1 MKLDALLF
9 DPLLPLWLMVALA
22 ACVLAALALAAVRR
36 LAGWP
41 YRGLAAACVFLA
53 LLNPSLKTEERQ
65 AEADIVIVVVDR
77 SSSQRLSDRAAQTEA
92 ALAHVTAQLAARPAT
107 EMRLVEVS
115 DANGPGGSEVMTALA
130 QALSE
135 TAQDRIA
142 GAIVISD
149 GQIHDTEFAPKVPA
163 PLHLLLTGRPRDW
176 DRRLVVKNAPG
187 FAILGEPITLTLLI
201 EDQGAAPQAAS
212 ADLILS
218 VDGGPEQL
226 YQLPVNREVEV
237 DVSLGHGGINILQ
250 FSTPDMSGELTD
262 RNNGAVVQINALRDR
277 LRVLLVSGVPHPGER
292 TWRNLLKSDSNV
304 DLVHFTILRPPE
316 KRDGVP
322 VTELSLIAF
331 PTRELF
337 LEKIGEFDLI
347 VFDRYKRRGLLPAEY
362 FEAIANYVRQGGA
375 ILVAAGPDYAGA
387 NSLYRSPLGAI
398 VPGRP
403 TSRVFEEP
411 IMPQVTEFGLKH
423 PVSESLESF
432 APESGWGRWL
442 RQIEVEATSGQVLMT
457 GRGESPLLV
466 LDRVG
471 KGRVALLAS
480 DHAWLWGR
488 GYEGG
493 GPQAELLR
501 RVAHWSMKEP
511 DLEEEALLAEPT
523 ESGLQVTRR
532 SLTEGPLASLEVTT
546 PSGKRLA
553 IPFQPVAPGRYQ
565 AEIVSEELGLYR
577 LGSEDLEIVAALGP
591 AAPREFV
598 QTIATDRV
606 MAPILAKTNGG
617 ALALSEGLPKFR
629 NVRNVRNGRPAHGRG
644 WIGLVSREAYAVQGV
659 EIGQLLPAWVYLIFA
674 ALSLLTGWLRE
685 GRWDK

>member
-1 MKLDALLF
+1 MRLDAVIF
-9 DPLLPLWLMVALA
+9 DPLLPFWLMG
-22 ACVLAALALAAVRR
+22 ALALAMLAVLVFAVFRR
-36 LAGWP
+36 LTGWP
-41 YRGLAAACVFLA
+41 YRGFAVVCVFLA

-65 AEADIVIVVVDR
+65 AKADIVIVVVDR
-77 SSSQRLSDRAAQTEA
+77 SSSQMLSDRAAQTQA
-92 ALAHVTAQLAARPAT
+92 ALAHVTQQLADRPGT
-107 EMRLVEVS
+107 EMRLVEVE
-115 DANGPGGSEVMTALA
+115 DAAGPGGSEVMSALA

-135 TAQDRIA
+135 TARDRIA

-149 GQIHDTEFAPKVPA
+149 GQIHDTEFAPKLPA
-163 PLHLLLTGRPRDW
+163 PLHLLLTGQPRDW

-187 FAILGEPITLTLLI
+187 FAILGEPITLTLLV
-201 EDQGAAPQAAS
+201 EDQGAAPQAAF

-218 VDGGPEQL
+218 VDGGPEQR
-226 YQLPVNREVEV
+226 YQIQVNREVEV

-262 RNNGAVVQINALRDR
+262 RNNAAVVQINALRDR

-347 VFDRYKRRGLLPAEY
+347 VFDRYKRRGLLPTEY
-362 FEAIANYVRQGGA
+362 FESIANYVRQGGA
-375 ILVAAGPDYAGA
+375 VLVAAGPDYAGA

-398 VPGRP
+398 LPGRP

-411 IMPQVTEFGLKH
+411 ITPKVTEFGLKH
-423 PVSESLESF
+423 PVSESLERF
-432 APESGWGRWL
+432 APDTGWGRWL
-442 RQIEVEATSGQVLMT
+442 RQIEVETTSGQVLMT
-457 GRGESPLLV
+457 GRGESPLLIV
-466 LDRVG
+466 DRVG
-471 KGRVALLAS
+471 EGRVALLAS
-480 DHAWLWGR
+480 DHAWLWDR

-511 DLEEEALLAEPT
+511 DLEEEALLAQPM
-523 ESGLQVTRR
+523 ESGLLVMRR
-532 SLTEGPLASLEVTT
+532 SLTEGSLAPLEITKPNGTQLTIAL
-546 PSGKRLA
+546 
-553 IPFQPVAPGRYQ
+553 QPVAPGRYE
-565 AEIVSEELGLYR
+565 AEIVSEDLGLYR
-577 LGSEDLEIVAALGP
+577 LGSGDLEIVAALGP

-617 ALALSEGLPKFR
+617 ALALSQGLPKFR
-629 NVRNVRNGRPAHGRG
+629 NIRNGRPSHGRG
-644 WIGLVSREAYAVQGV
+644 WIGLVSREAYVVQGV
-659 EIGQLLPAWVYLIFA
+659 EIGQFLPAWVYLIFA
-674 ALSLLTGWLRE
+674 GLGLLTGWLRE
-685 GRWDK
+685 GRWGK

>member
-1 MKLDALLF
+1 MRLDAVIF
-9 DPLLPLWLMVALA
+9 DPLLPFWLMG
-22 ACVLAALALAAVRR
+22 ALALAMLAVLVFAVFRR
-36 LAGWP
+36 LTGWP
-41 YRGLAAACVFLA
+41 YRGFAVVCVFLA

-65 AEADIVIVVVDR
+65 AKADIVIVVVDR
-77 SSSQRLSDRAAQTEA
+77 SSSQMLSDRAAQTQA
-92 ALAHVTAQLAARPAT
+92 ALAHVTQQLADRPGT
-107 EMRLVEVS
+107 EMRLVEVE
-115 DANGPGGSEVMTALA
+115 DAAGPGGSEVMSALA

-135 TAQDRIA
+135 TARDRIA

-149 GQIHDTEFAPKVPA
+149 GQIHDTEFAPKLPA
-163 PLHLLLTGRPRDW
+163 PLHLLLTGQPRDW

-187 FAILGEPITLTLLI
+187 FAILGEPITLTLLV
-201 EDQGAAPQAAS
+201 EDQGAAPQAAF

-218 VDGGPEQL
+218 VDGGPEQR
-226 YQLPVNREVEV
+226 YQIPVNREVEV

-262 RNNGAVVQINALRDR
+262 RNNAAVVQINALRDR

-347 VFDRYKRRGLLPAEY
+347 VFDRYKRRGLLPTEY
-362 FEAIANYVRQGGA
+362 FESIANYVRQGGA
-375 ILVAAGPDYAGA
+375 VLVAAGPDYAGA

-398 VPGRP
+398 LPGRP

-411 IMPQVTEFGLKH
+411 IMPKVTEFGLKH
-423 PVSESLESF
+423 PVSESLERF
-432 APESGWGRWL
+432 APDTGWGRWL
-442 RQIEVEATSGQVLMT
+442 RQIEVETTSGQVLMT
-457 GRGESPLLV
+457 GRGESPLLIV
-466 LDRVG
+466 DRVG
-471 KGRVALLAS
+471 EGRVALLAS
-480 DHAWLWGR
+480 DHAWLWDR

-511 DLEEEALLAEPT
+511 DLEEEALLAQPM
-523 ESGLQVTRR
+523 ESGLLVTRR
-532 SLTEGPLASLEVTT
+532 SLTEGPLAPLEITK
-546 PSGKRLA
+546 PNGKQLTIA
-553 IPFQPVAPGRYQ
+553 LQPVAPGRYE
-565 AEIVSEELGLYR
+565 AEIVSEDLGLYR
-577 LGSEDLEIVAALGP
+577 LGSGDLEIVAALGP

-629 NVRNVRNGRPAHGRG
+629 NIRNGRPSHGRG
-644 WIGLVSREAYAVQGV
+644 WIGLVSREAYVVQGV
-659 EIGQLLPAWVYLIFA
+659 EIGQFLPAWVYLIFA
-674 ALSLLTGWLRE
+674 GLGLLAGWLRE
-685 GRWDK
+685 GRWGK

>member
-1 MKLDALLF
+1 MRLDAVIF
-9 DPLLPLWLMVALA
+9 DPLLPFWLMG
-22 ACVLAALALAAVRR
+22 ALALAMLAVLVFAVFRR
-36 LAGWP
+36 LTGWP
-41 YRGLAAACVFLA
+41 YRGFAVVCVFLA

-65 AEADIVIVVVDR
+65 AKADIVIVVVDR
-77 SSSQRLSDRAAQTEA
+77 SSSQMLSDRAAQTQA
-92 ALAHVTAQLAARPAT
+92 ALAHVTQQLADRPGT
-107 EMRLVEVS
+107 EMRLVEVE
-115 DANGPGGSEVMTALA
+115 DAAGPGGSEVMSALA

-135 TAQDRIA
+135 TARDRIA

-149 GQIHDTEFAPKVPA
+149 GQIHDTEFAPKLPA
-163 PLHLLLTGRPRDW
+163 PLHLLLTGQPRDW

-187 FAILGEPITLTLLI
+187 FAILGEPITLTLLV
-201 EDQGAAPQAAS
+201 EDQGAAPQAAF

-218 VDGGPEQL
+218 VDGGPEQR
-226 YQLPVNREVEV
+226 YQIPVNREVEV

-262 RNNGAVVQINALRDR
+262 RNNAAVVQINALRDR

-347 VFDRYKRRGLLPAEY
+347 VFDRYKRRGLLPTEY
-362 FEAIANYVRQGGA
+362 FESIANYVRQGGA
-375 ILVAAGPDYAGA
+375 VLVAAGPDYAGA

-398 VPGRP
+398 LPGRP

-411 IMPQVTEFGLKH
+411 IMPKVTEFGLKH
-423 PVSESLESF
+423 PVSESLERF
-432 APESGWGRWL
+432 TPDTGWGRWL
-442 RQIEVEATSGQVLMT
+442 RQIEVETTSGQVLMT
-457 GRGESPLLV
+457 GRGESPLLIV
-466 LDRVG
+466 DRVG
-471 KGRVALLAS
+471 EGRVALLAS
-480 DHAWLWGR
+480 DHAWLWDR

-511 DLEEEALLAEPT
+511 DLEEEALLAQPM
-523 ESGLQVTRR
+523 ESGLLVTRR
-532 SLTEGPLASLEVTT
+532 SLTEGPLAPLEITK
-546 PSGKRLA
+546 PNGKQLTIA
-553 IPFQPVAPGRYQ
+553 LQPVAPGRYE
-565 AEIVSEELGLYR
+565 AEIVSEDLGLYR
-577 LGSEDLEIVAALGP
+577 LGSGDLEIVAALGP

-629 NVRNVRNGRPAHGRG
+629 NIRNGRPSHGRG
-644 WIGLVSREAYAVQGV
+644 WIGLVSREAYVVQGV
-659 EIGQLLPAWVYLIFA
+659 EIGQFLPAWVYLIFA
-674 ALSLLTGWLRE
+674 GLGLLAGWLRE
-685 GRWDK
+685 GRWGK

>member
-1 MKLDALLF
+1 MRLDAVIF
-9 DPLLPLWLMVALA
+9 DPLLPFWLMG
-22 ACVLAALALAAVRR
+22 ALALAMLAVLVFAVFRR
-36 LAGWP
+36 LTGWP
-41 YRGLAAACVFLA
+41 YRGFAVVCVFLA

-65 AEADIVIVVVDR
+65 AKADIVIVVVDR
-77 SSSQRLSDRAAQTEA
+77 SSSQMLLDRAAQTQA
-92 ALAHVTAQLAARPAT
+92 ALAHVTQQLADRPGT
-107 EMRLVEVS
+107 EMRLVEVE
-115 DANGPGGSEVMTALA
+115 DAAGPGGSEVMSALA

-135 TAQDRIA
+135 TARDRIA

-149 GQIHDTEFAPKVPA
+149 GQIHDTEFAPKLPA
-163 PLHLLLTGRPRDW
+163 PLHLLLTGQPRDW

-187 FAILGEPITLTLLI
+187 FAILGEPITLTLLV
-201 EDQGAAPQAAS
+201 EDQGAAPQAAF

-218 VDGGPEQL
+218 VDGGPEQR
-226 YQLPVNREVEV
+226 YQIPVNRDVEV

-262 RNNGAVVQINALRDR
+262 RNNAAVVQINALRDR

-347 VFDRYKRRGLLPAEY
+347 VFDRYKRRGLLPTEY
-362 FEAIANYVRQGGA
+362 FESIANYVRQGGA
-375 ILVAAGPDYAGA
+375 VLVAAGPDYAGA

-398 VPGRP
+398 LPGRP

-411 IMPQVTEFGLKH
+411 IMPKVTEFGLKH
-423 PVSESLESF
+423 PVSESLERF
-432 APESGWGRWL
+432 TPDTGWGRWL
-442 RQIEVEATSGQVLMT
+442 RQIEVETTSGQVLMT
-457 GRGESPLLV
+457 GRGESPLLIV
-466 LDRVG
+466 DRVG
-471 KGRVALLAS
+471 EGRVALLAS
-480 DHAWLWGR
+480 DHAWLWDR

-511 DLEEEALLAEPT
+511 DLEEEALLAQPM
-523 ESGLQVTRR
+523 ESGLLVTRR
-532 SLTEGPLASLEVTT
+532 SLTEGPLAPLEITK
-546 PSGKRLA
+546 PNGKQLTIA
-553 IPFQPVAPGRYQ
+553 LQPVAPGRYE
-565 AEIVSEELGLYR
+565 AEIVSEDLGLYR
-577 LGSEDLEIVAALGP
+577 LGSGDLEIVAALGP

-617 ALALSEGLPKFR
+617 ALAVSEGLPKFR
-629 NVRNVRNGRPAHGRG
+629 NIRNGRPSHGRG
-644 WIGLVSREAYAVQGV
+644 WIGLVSREAYVVQGV
-659 EIGQLLPAWVYLIFA
+659 EIGQFLPAWVYLIFA
-674 ALSLLTGWLRE
+674 GLGLLAGWLRE
-685 GRWDK
+685 GRWGK

>member
-1 MKLDALLF
+1 MSLDAVIF
-9 DPLLPLWLMVALA
+9 DPLLPFWLMG
-22 ACVLAALALAAVRR
+22 ALALAMLAVLVFAVFRR
-36 LAGWP
+36 LTGWP
-41 YRGLAAACVFLA
+41 YRGFALVCVFLA

-65 AEADIVIVVVDR
+65 AKADIVIVVVDR
-77 SSSQRLSDRAAQTEA
+77 SSSQMLSNRAAQTQA
-92 ALAHVTAQLAARPAT
+92 ALAHVTQQLADRPGT
-107 EMRLVEVS
+107 EMRLVEVE
-115 DANGPGGSEVMTALA
+115 DAAGPGGSEVMSALA
-130 QALSE
+130 QVLSE
-135 TAQDRIA
+135 TARDRIA

-149 GQIHDTEFAPKVPA
+149 GQIHDTEFAPKLPA
-163 PLHLLLTGRPRDW
+163 PLHLLLTGQPRDW

-187 FAILGEPITLTLLI
+187 FAILGEPITLTLLV
-201 EDQGAAPQAAS
+201 EDQGAAPQAAF

-218 VDGGPEQL
+218 VDGGPEQR
-226 YQLPVNREVEV
+226 YQIPVNREVEV

-262 RNNGAVVQINALRDR
+262 RNNAAVVQINALRDR

-347 VFDRYKRRGLLPAEY
+347 VFDRYKRRGLLPTEY
-362 FEAIANYVRQGGA
+362 FESIANYVRQGGA
-375 ILVAAGPDYAGA
+375 VLVAAGPDYAGA

-398 VPGRP
+398 LPGRP

-411 IMPQVTEFGLKH
+411 ITPKVTEFGLKH
-423 PVSESLESF
+423 PVSESLERF
-432 APESGWGRWL
+432 APDIGWGRWL
-442 RQIEVEATSGQVLMT
+442 RQIEVETTSGQVLMT
-457 GRGESPLLV
+457 GRGESPLLIV
-466 LDRVG
+466 DRVG
-471 KGRVALLAS
+471 EGRVALLAS
-480 DHAWLWGR
+480 DHAWLWDR

-511 DLEEEALLAEPT
+511 DLEEEALLAQPM
-523 ESGLQVTRR
+523 ESGLLVMRR
-532 SLTEGPLASLEVTT
+532 SLTEGSLAPLEITKPNGTQLTIAL
-546 PSGKRLA
+546 
-553 IPFQPVAPGRYQ
+553 QPVAPGRYE
-565 AEIVSEELGLYR
+565 AEIVSEDLGLYR
-577 LGSEDLEIVAALGP
+577 LGSGDLEIVAALGP

-629 NVRNVRNGRPAHGRG
+629 NIRNGRPSHGRG
-644 WIGLVSREAYAVQGV
+644 WIGLVSREAYVVQGV
-659 EIGQLLPAWVYLIFA
+659 EIGQFLPAWVYLIFA
-674 ALSLLTGWLRE
+674 SLGLLAGWLRE
-685 GRWDK
+685 GRWGK

>member
-1 MKLDALLF
+1 MRLDAVIF
-9 DPLLPLWLMVALA
+9 DPLLPFWLMG
-22 ACVLAALALAAVRR
+22 ALALAMLAVLVFAVFRR
-36 LAGWP
+36 LTGWP
-41 YRGLAAACVFLA
+41 YRGFAVVCVFLA
-53 LLNPSLKTEERQ
+53 LLNPSLKIEERQ
-65 AEADIVIVVVDR
+65 AKADIVIVVVDR
-77 SSSQRLSDRAAQTEA
+77 SSSQMLSDRAAQTQA
-92 ALAHVTAQLAARPAT
+92 ALAHVTQQLADRPGT
-107 EMRLVEVS
+107 EMRLVEVE
-115 DANGPGGSEVMTALA
+115 DAAGPGGSEVMSALA

-135 TAQDRIA
+135 TARDRIA

-149 GQIHDTEFAPKVPA
+149 GQIHDTEFAPKLPA
-163 PLHLLLTGRPRDW
+163 PLHLLLTGQPRDW

-187 FAILGEPITLTLLI
+187 FAILGEPITLTLLV
-201 EDQGAAPQAAS
+201 EDQGAAPQAAF

-218 VDGGPEQL
+218 VDGGLEQR
-226 YQLPVNREVEV
+226 YQIPVNREVEV

-262 RNNGAVVQINALRDR
+262 RNNAAVVQINALRDR

-322 VTELSLIAF
+322 VKELSLIAF

-347 VFDRYKRRGLLPAEY
+347 VFDRYKRRGLLPTEY
-362 FEAIANYVRQGGA
+362 FESIANYVRQGGA
-375 ILVAAGPDYAGA
+375 VLVVAGPDYAGA

-398 VPGRP
+398 LPGRP

-411 IMPQVTEFGLKH
+411 IMPKVTEFGLKH
-423 PVSESLESF
+423 PVSESLERF
-432 APESGWGRWL
+432 APDTGWGRWL
-442 RQIEVEATSGQVLMT
+442 RQIEVETTSGQVLMT
-457 GRGESPLLV
+457 GRGESPLLIV
-466 LDRVG
+466 DRVG
-471 KGRVALLAS
+471 EGRVALLAS
-480 DHAWLWGR
+480 DHVWLWDR

-501 RVAHWSMKEP
+501 RVAHWSRKEP
-511 DLEEEALLAEPT
+511 DLEEEALLAQPM
-523 ESGLQVTRR
+523 ESGLLVTRR
-532 SLTEGPLASLEVTT
+532 SLTEGSLAPLEITKPNGTQLTIAL
-546 PSGKRLA
+546 
-553 IPFQPVAPGRYQ
+553 QPVAPGRYE
-565 AEIVSEELGLYR
+565 AEIVSEDLGLYR
-577 LGSEDLEIVAALGP
+577 LGSGDLEIVAALGP

-629 NVRNVRNGRPAHGRG
+629 NIRNGRPSHGRG
-644 WIGLVSREAYAVQGV
+644 WIGLVSREAYVVQGV
-659 EIGQLLPAWVYLIFA
+659 EIGQFLPAWVYLIFA
-674 ALSLLTGWLRE
+674 GLGLLAGWLRE
-685 GRWDK
+685 GRWGK

>member
-41 YRGLAAACVFLA
+41 YRGLAVAFVFLA

-77 SSSQRLSDRAAQTEA
+77 SSSQALSDRAAQTEA

-107 EMRLVEVS
+107 EMRLVEVA

-375 ILVAAGPDYAGA
+375 ILVAAGPDYAGV

-442 RQIEVEATSGQVLMT
+442 RQIEVQATSGQVLMT

-480 DHAWLWGR
+480 DHAWLWDR

-523 ESGLQVTRR
+523 ESGLKVTRR

-565 AEIVSEELGLYR
+565 AGIVSEELGLYR

-629 NVRNVRNGRPAHGRG
+629 NVRNGRPAHGRG

>member
-1 MKLDALLF
+1 MRLDAVIF
-9 DPLLPLWLMVALA
+9 DPLLPFWLMG
-22 ACVLAALALAAVRR
+22 ALALAMLAVLVFAVLRR
-36 LAGWP
+36 LTGWP
-41 YRGLAAACVFLA
+41 YRGFAVVCVFLA

-65 AEADIVIVVVDR
+65 AKADIVIVVVDR
-77 SSSQRLSDRAAQTEA
+77 SSSQMLSDRAAQTQV
-92 ALAHVTAQLAARPAT
+92 ALTHVTQQLVDRSGT
-107 EMRLVEVS
+107 EMRLVEVE
-115 DANGPGGSEVMTALA
+115 DAAGPGGSEVMSALA

-135 TAQDRIA
+135 TARDRIA

-149 GQIHDTEFAPKVPA
+149 GQIHDTEFAPRLPA
-163 PLHLLLTGRPRDW
+163 PLHLLLTGQPRDW

-187 FAILGEPITLTLLI
+187 FAILGEPITLTLLV
-201 EDQGAAPQAAS
+201 EDQGAAPQAAF

-218 VDGGPEQL
+218 VDGGPEQR
-226 YQLPVNREVEV
+226 YQIPVNRDVEV

-262 RNNGAVVQINALRDR
+262 RNNATVVQINALRDR

-347 VFDRYKRRGLLPAEY
+347 VFDRYKRRGLLPTEY
-362 FEAIANYVRQGGA
+362 FESIANYVRQGGA
-375 ILVAAGPDYAGA
+375 VLVAAGPDYAGA

-398 VPGRP
+398 LPGRP
-403 TSRVFEEP
+403 TSRIFEEP
-411 IMPQVTEFGLKH
+411 IMPKVTEFGLKH
-423 PVSESLESF
+423 PVSESLERF
-432 APESGWGRWL
+432 TPDTGWGRWL
-442 RQIEVEATSGQVLMT
+442 RQIEVETTSGQVLMT
-457 GRGESPLLV
+457 GRGESPLLIV
-466 LDRVG
+466 DRVG
-471 KGRVALLAS
+471 EGRVALLAS
-480 DHAWLWGR
+480 DHAWLWDR

-511 DLEEEALLAEPT
+511 DLEEEALLAQPM
-523 ESGLQVTRR
+523 ESGLLVTRR
-532 SLTEGPLASLEVTT
+532 SLTEGPLAPLEITK
-546 PSGKRLA
+546 PNGKQLTIA
-553 IPFQPVAPGRYQ
+553 LQPVAPGRYE
-565 AEIVSEELGLYR
+565 AEIVSEDLGLYR
-577 LGSEDLEIVAALGP
+577 LGSGDLEIVAALGP

-629 NVRNVRNGRPAHGRG
+629 NIRNGRPSHGRG
-644 WIGLVSREAYAVQGV
+644 WIGLVSREAYVVQGV
-659 EIGQLLPAWVYLIFA
+659 EIGQFLPAWVYLIFA
-674 ALSLLTGWLRE
+674 GLGLLAGWLRE
-685 GRWDK
+685 GLWGK

>member
-1 MKLDALLF
+1 MRLDAVIF
-9 DPLLPLWLMVALA
+9 DPLLPFWLMG
-22 ACVLAALALAAVRR
+22 ALALVVLAVLVFAVFRR
-36 LAGWP
+36 LTGWP
-41 YRGLAAACVFLA
+41 YRGFAVVCVFLA

-65 AEADIVIVVVDR
+65 AKADIVIVVVDR
-77 SSSQRLSDRAAQTEA
+77 SSSQMLSDRAAQTQA
-92 ALAHVTAQLAARPAT
+92 ALAHVTQQLADRPGT
-107 EMRLVEVS
+107 EMRLVEVE
-115 DANGPGGSEVMTALA
+115 DAAGPGGSEVMSALA

-135 TAQDRIA
+135 TARDRIA

-149 GQIHDTEFAPKVPA
+149 GQIHDTEFAPKLPA
-163 PLHLLLTGRPRDW
+163 PLHLLLTGQPRDW

-187 FAILGEPITLTLLI
+187 FAILGEPITLTLLV
-201 EDQGAAPQAAS
+201 EDQGAAPQAAF

-218 VDGGPEQL
+218 VDGGPEQR
-226 YQLPVNREVEV
+226 YQIPVNRDVEV

-262 RNNGAVVQINALRDR
+262 RNNAAVVQINALRDR

-316 KRDGVP
+316 KQDGVP

-362 FEAIANYVRQGGA
+362 FESIANYVRQGGA
-375 ILVAAGPDYAGA
+375 VLVAAGPDYAGV

-398 VPGRP
+398 LPGRP

-411 IMPQVTEFGLKH
+411 ILPQVTEFGLKH
-423 PVSESLESF
+423 PVSESLESL
-432 APESGWGRWL
+432 APDTGWGRWL

-457 GRGESPLLV
+457 GRGDSPLLV
-466 LDRVG
+466 VDRVG
-471 KGRVALLAS
+471 KGRVALLTS
-480 DHAWLWGR
+480 DHAWLWDR

-511 DLEEEALLAEPT
+511 DLEEEALLAEPS

-532 SLTEGPLASLEVTT
+532 SLTEGPLAPLEVVT
-546 PSGKRLA
+546 PNGERFTVAL
-553 IPFQPVAPGRYQ
+553 QPMAPGRYR
-565 AEIVSEELGLYR
+565 AEIVSEDLGLYR
-577 LGSEDLEIVAALGP
+577 LSSGDLQIVAALGP

-617 ALALSEGLPKFR
+617 ALALSEGLPTFR
-629 NVRNVRNGRPAHGRG
+629 NVRSGRPAHGRG
-644 WIGLVSREAYAVQGV
+644 WIGLVSREAYVVQGV
-659 EIGQLLPAWVYLIFA
+659 EIRQFLPAWVYLIFA
-674 ALSLLTGWLRE
+674 ALGLLIGWLRE

>member
-1 MKLDALLF
+1 MRLDAVIF
-9 DPLLPLWLMVALA
+9 DPLLPFWLMG
-22 ACVLAALALAAVRR
+22 ALALVVLAVLVFAVFRR
-36 LAGWP
+36 LTGWP
-41 YRGLAAACVFLA
+41 YRGFAVVCVFLA

-65 AEADIVIVVVDR
+65 AKADIVIVVVDR
-77 SSSQRLSDRAAQTEA
+77 SSSQMLSDRAAQTQA
-92 ALAHVTAQLAARPAT
+92 ALAHVTQQLADRPGT
-107 EMRLVEVS
+107 EMRLVEVE
-115 DANGPGGSEVMTALA
+115 DAAGPGGSEVMSALA

-135 TAQDRIA
+135 TARDRIA

-149 GQIHDTEFAPKVPA
+149 GQIHDTEFAPKLPA
-163 PLHLLLTGRPRDW
+163 PLHLLLTGQPRDW

-187 FAILGEPITLTLLI
+187 FAILGEPITLTLLV
-201 EDQGAAPQAAS
+201 EDQGAAPQAAF

-218 VDGGPEQL
+218 VDGGPEQR
-226 YQLPVNREVEV
+226 YQIPVNREVEV

-262 RNNGAVVQINALRDR
+262 RNNAAVVQINALRDR

-347 VFDRYKRRGLLPAEY
+347 VFDRYKRRGLLPTEY
-362 FEAIANYVRQGGA
+362 FESIANYVRQGGA
-375 ILVAAGPDYAGA
+375 VLVAAGPDYAGA

-398 VPGRP
+398 LPGRP

-411 IMPQVTEFGLKH
+411 ITPKVTEFGLKH
-423 PVSESLESF
+423 PVSESLERF
-432 APESGWGRWL
+432 APDTGWGRWL
-442 RQIEVEATSGQVLMT
+442 RQIEVETTSGQVLMT
-457 GRGESPLLV
+457 GRGESPLLIV
-466 LDRVG
+466 DRVG
-471 KGRVALLAS
+471 EGRVALLAS
-480 DHAWLWGR
+480 DHAWLWDR

-511 DLEEEALLAEPT
+511 DLEEEALLAQPM
-523 ESGLQVTRR
+523 ESGLLVTRR
-532 SLTEGPLASLEVTT
+532 SLTEGPLAPLEITK
-546 PSGKRLA
+546 PNGKQLTIA
-553 IPFQPVAPGRYQ
+553 LQPVAPGRYE
-565 AEIVSEELGLYR
+565 AEIVSEDLGLYR
-577 LGSEDLEIVAALGP
+577 LGSGDLEIVAALGP

-617 ALALSEGLPKFR
+617 SLALSEGLPKFR
-629 NVRNVRNGRPAHGRG
+629 NIRNGRPSHGRG
-644 WIGLVSREAYAVQGV
+644 WIGLVSREAYVVQGV
-659 EIGQLLPAWVYLIFA
+659 EIGQFLPAWVYLIFA
-674 ALSLLTGWLRE
+674 GLGLLAGWLRE
-685 GRWDK
+685 GRWGK

>member
-1 MKLDALLF
+1 MRLDAVIF
-9 DPLLPLWLMVALA
+9 DPLLPFWLMG
-22 ACVLAALALAAVRR
+22 ALALVVLAVLVFAVFRR
-36 LAGWP
+36 LTGWP
-41 YRGLAAACVFLA
+41 YRGFAVVCVFLA

-65 AEADIVIVVVDR
+65 AKADIVIVVVDR
-77 SSSQRLSDRAAQTEA
+77 SSSQMLSDRAAQTQA
-92 ALAHVTAQLAARPAT
+92 ALAHVTQQLADRPGT
-107 EMRLVEVS
+107 EMRLVEVE
-115 DANGPGGSEVMTALA
+115 DAAGPGGSEVMSALA

-135 TAQDRIA
+135 TARDRIA

-149 GQIHDTEFAPKVPA
+149 GQIHDTEFAPKLPA
-163 PLHLLLTGRPRDW
+163 PLHLLLTGQPRDW

-187 FAILGEPITLTLLI
+187 FAILGEPITLTLLV
-201 EDQGAAPQAAS
+201 EDQGAAPQAAF

-218 VDGGPEQL
+218 VDGGPDQR
-226 YQLPVNREVEV
+226 YQIPVNREVEV
-237 DVSLGHGGINILQ
+237 DVSLGHGGMNILQ
-250 FSTPDMSGELTD
+250 FSTPDRSGELTD
-262 RNNGAVVQINALRDR
+262 RNNAAVVQINALRDR

-347 VFDRYKRRGLLPAEY
+347 VFDRYKRRGLLPTEY
-362 FEAIANYVRQGGA
+362 FESIANYVRQGGA
-375 ILVAAGPDYAGA
+375 VLVTAGPDYAGA

-398 VPGRP
+398 LPGRP

-411 IMPQVTEFGLKH
+411 IMPNVTEFGLKH
-423 PVSESLESF
+423 PVSESLERF
-432 APESGWGRWL
+432 APDTGWGRWL
-442 RQIEVEATSGQVLMT
+442 RQIEVETTSGQVLMT
-457 GRGESPLLV
+457 GRGESPLLIV
-466 LDRVG
+466 DRVG
-471 KGRVALLAS
+471 EGRVALLAS
-480 DHAWLWGR
+480 DHAWLWDR

-511 DLEEEALLAEPT
+511 DLEEEALLAQPM
-523 ESGLQVTRR
+523 ESGLLVTRR
-532 SLTEGPLASLEVTT
+532 SLTEGPLAPLEITK
-546 PSGKRLA
+546 PNGKQLTIA
-553 IPFQPVAPGRYQ
+553 LQPVAPGRYE
-565 AEIVSEELGLYR
+565 AEIVSEDLGLYR
-577 LGSEDLEIVAALGP
+577 LGSGDLEIVAALGP

-617 ALALSEGLPKFR
+617 ALALSQGLPKFR
-629 NVRNVRNGRPAHGRG
+629 NIRNGRPSHGRG
-644 WIGLVSREAYAVQGV
+644 WIGLVSREAYVVQGV
-659 EIGQLLPAWVYLIFA
+659 EIGQFLPAWVYLIFA
-674 ALSLLTGWLRE
+674 GLGLLTGWLRE
-685 GRWDK
+685 GRWGK

>member
-1 MKLDALLF
+1 MSLDAVIF
-9 DPLLPLWLMVALA
+9 DPLLPFWLMG
-22 ACVLAALALAAVRR
+22 ALALAMLAVLVFAVFRR
-36 LAGWP
+36 LTGWP
-41 YRGLAAACVFLA
+41 YRGFALVCVFLA

-65 AEADIVIVVVDR
+65 AKADIVIVVVDR
-77 SSSQRLSDRAAQTEA
+77 SSSQMLSDRAAQTQA
-92 ALAHVTAQLAARPAT
+92 ALAHVTQQLADRPGT
-107 EMRLVEVS
+107 EMRLVEVE
-115 DANGPGGSEVMTALA
+115 DAAGPGGSEVMSALA
-130 QALSE
+130 QVLSE
-135 TAQDRIA
+135 TARDRIA
-142 GAIVISD
+142 GAIMISD
-149 GQIHDTEFAPKVPA
+149 GQIHDTEFAPKLPA
-163 PLHLLLTGRPRDW
+163 PLHLLLTGQPRDW

-187 FAILGEPITLTLLI
+187 FAILGEPITLTLLV
-201 EDQGAAPQAAS
+201 EDQGAAPQAAF

-218 VDGGPEQL
+218 VDGGPEQR
-226 YQLPVNREVEV
+226 YQIPVNREVEV

-262 RNNGAVVQINALRDR
+262 RNNAAVVQINALRDR

-347 VFDRYKRRGLLPAEY
+347 VFDRYKRRGLLPTEY
-362 FEAIANYVRQGGA
+362 FESIANYVRQGGA
-375 ILVAAGPDYAGA
+375 VLVAAGPDYAGA

-398 VPGRP
+398 LPGRP

-411 IMPQVTEFGLKH
+411 ITPKVTEFGLKH
-423 PVSESLESF
+423 PVSESLERF
-432 APESGWGRWL
+432 APDIGWGRWL
-442 RQIEVEATSGQVLMT
+442 RQIEVETTSGQVLMT
-457 GRGESPLLV
+457 GRGESPLLIV
-466 LDRVG
+466 DRVG
-471 KGRVALLAS
+471 EGRVALLAS
-480 DHAWLWGR
+480 DHAWLWDR

-511 DLEEEALLAEPT
+511 DLEEEALLAQPM
-523 ESGLQVTRR
+523 ESGLLVMRR
-532 SLTEGPLASLEVTT
+532 SLTEGSLAPLEITKPNGTQLTIV
-546 PSGKRLA
+546 L
-553 IPFQPVAPGRYQ
+553 QPVAPGRYE
-565 AEIVSEELGLYR
+565 AEIVSEDLGLYR
-577 LGSEDLEIVAALGP
+577 LGSGDLEIVAALGP

-629 NVRNVRNGRPAHGRG
+629 NIRNGRPSHGRG
-644 WIGLVSREAYAVQGV
+644 WIGLVSREAYVVQGV
-659 EIGQLLPAWVYLIFA
+659 EIGQFLPAWVYLIFA
-674 ALSLLTGWLRE
+674 SLGLLAGWLRE
-685 GRWDK
+685 GRWGK

>member
-1 MKLDALLF
+1 MSLDAVIF
-9 DPLLPLWLMVALA
+9 DPLLPFWLMG
-22 ACVLAALALAAVRR
+22 ALALAMLAVLVFAVFRR
-36 LAGWP
+36 LTGWP
-41 YRGLAAACVFLA
+41 YRGFALVCVFLA

-65 AEADIVIVVVDR
+65 AKADIVIVVVDR
-77 SSSQRLSDRAAQTEA
+77 SSSQMLSDRAAQTQA
-92 ALAHVTAQLAARPAT
+92 ALAHVTQQLADRPGT
-107 EMRLVEVS
+107 EMRLVEVE
-115 DANGPGGSEVMTALA
+115 DAAGPGGSEVMSALA
-130 QALSE
+130 QVLSE
-135 TAQDRIA
+135 TARDRIA

-149 GQIHDTEFAPKVPA
+149 GQIHDTEFAPKLPA
-163 PLHLLLTGRPRDW
+163 PLHLLLTGQPRDW

-187 FAILGEPITLTLLI
+187 FAILGEPITLTLLV
-201 EDQGAAPQAAS
+201 EDQGAAPQAAF

-218 VDGGPEQL
+218 VDGGPEQR
-226 YQLPVNREVEV
+226 YQIPVNREVEV

-262 RNNGAVVQINALRDR
+262 RNNAAVVQINALRDR

-347 VFDRYKRRGLLPAEY
+347 VFDRYKRRGLLPTEY
-362 FEAIANYVRQGGA
+362 FESIANYVRQGGA
-375 ILVAAGPDYAGA
+375 VLVAAGPDYAGA

-398 VPGRP
+398 LPGRP

-411 IMPQVTEFGLKH
+411 ITPKVTEFGLKH
-423 PVSESLESF
+423 PVSESLERF
-432 APESGWGRWL
+432 APDIGWGRWL
-442 RQIEVEATSGQVLMT
+442 RQIEVETTSGQVLMT
-457 GRGESPLLV
+457 GRGESPLLIV
-466 LDRVG
+466 DRVG
-471 KGRVALLAS
+471 EGRVALLAS
-480 DHAWLWGR
+480 DHAWLWDR

-511 DLEEEALLAEPT
+511 DLEEEALLAQPM
-523 ESGLQVTRR
+523 ESGLLVMRR
-532 SLTEGPLASLEVTT
+532 SLTEGSLAPLEITKPNGTQLTIAL
-546 PSGKRLA
+546 
-553 IPFQPVAPGRYQ
+553 QPVAPGRYE
-565 AEIVSEELGLYR
+565 AEIVSEDLGLYR
-577 LGSEDLEIVAALGP
+577 LGSGDLEIVAALGP

-629 NVRNVRNGRPAHGRG
+629 NIRNGRPSHGRG
-644 WIGLVSREAYAVQGV
+644 WIGLVSREAYVVQGV
-659 EIGQLLPAWVYLIFA
+659 EIGQFLPAWVYLIFA
-674 ALSLLTGWLRE
+674 SLGLLAGWLRE
-685 GRWDK
+685 GRWGK

>member
-41 YRGLAAACVFLA
+41 YRGLAVACVFLA

-77 SSSQRLSDRAAQTEA
+77 SSSQLLSDRAAQTEA

-107 EMRLVEVS
+107 EMRLVEVA

-262 RNNGAVVQINALRDR
+262 RNNGAVFQINALRDR

-375 ILVAAGPDYAGA
+375 ILVAAGPDYAGV

-442 RQIEVEATSGQVLMT
+442 RQIEVQATSGQVLMT

-480 DHAWLWGR
+480 DHAWLWDR

-523 ESGLQVTRR
+523 ESGLKVTRR

-629 NVRNVRNGRPAHGRG
+629 NVRNGRPAHGRG

>member
-1 MKLDALLF
+1 MSLDAVIF
-9 DPLLPLWLMVALA
+9 DPLLPFWLMG
-22 ACVLAALALAAVRR
+22 ALALAMLAVLVFAVFRR
-36 LAGWP
+36 LTGWP
-41 YRGLAAACVFLA
+41 YRGFALVCVFLA

-65 AEADIVIVVVDR
+65 AKADIVIVVVDR
-77 SSSQRLSDRAAQTEA
+77 SSSQMLSDRAAQTQA
-92 ALAHVTAQLAARPAT
+92 ALAHVTQQLADRPGT
-107 EMRLVEVS
+107 EMRLVEVE
-115 DANGPGGSEVMTALA
+115 DAAGPGGSEVMSALA
-130 QALSE
+130 QVLSE
-135 TAQDRIA
+135 TARDRIA

-149 GQIHDTEFAPKVPA
+149 GQIHDTEFAPKLPA
-163 PLHLLLTGRPRDW
+163 PLHLLLTGQPRDW

-187 FAILGEPITLTLLI
+187 FAILGEPITLTLLV
-201 EDQGAAPQAAS
+201 EDQGAAPQVAF

-218 VDGGPEQL
+218 VDGGPEQR
-226 YQLPVNREVEV
+226 YQIPVNREVEV
-237 DVSLGHGGINILQ
+237 DVSLGYGGINILQ

-262 RNNGAVVQINALRDR
+262 RNNAAVVQINALRDR

-347 VFDRYKRRGLLPAEY
+347 VFDRYKRRGLLPTEY
-362 FEAIANYVRQGGA
+362 FESITNYVRQGGA
-375 ILVAAGPDYAGA
+375 VLVAAGPDYAGA

-398 VPGRP
+398 LPGRP

-411 IMPQVTEFGLKH
+411 ITPKVTEFGLKH
-423 PVSESLESF
+423 PVSESLERF
-432 APESGWGRWL
+432 APDIGWGRWL
-442 RQIEVEATSGQVLMT
+442 RQIEVETTSGQVLMT
-457 GRGESPLLV
+457 GRGESPLLIV
-466 LDRVG
+466 DRVG
-471 KGRVALLAS
+471 EGRVALLAS
-480 DHAWLWGR
+480 DHAWLWDR

-511 DLEEEALLAEPT
+511 DLEEEALLAQPM
-523 ESGLQVTRR
+523 ESGLLVMRR
-532 SLTEGPLASLEVTT
+532 SLTEGSLAPLEITKPNGTQLTIAL
-546 PSGKRLA
+546 
-553 IPFQPVAPGRYQ
+553 QPVAPGRYE
-565 AEIVSEELGLYR
+565 AEIVSEDLGLYR
-577 LGSEDLEIVAALGP
+577 LGSGDLEIVAALGP

-629 NVRNVRNGRPAHGRG
+629 NIRNGRPSHGRG
-644 WIGLVSREAYAVQGV
+644 WIGLVSREAYVVQGV
-659 EIGQLLPAWVYLIFA
+659 EIGQFLPAWVYLIFA
-674 ALSLLTGWLRE
+674 GLGLLAGWLRE
-685 GRWDK
+685 GRWGK

>member
-41 YRGLAAACVFLA
+41 YRGLAVAFVFLA

-77 SSSQRLSDRAAQTEA
+77 SSSQLLSDRAAQTEA

-107 EMRLVEVS
+107 EMRLVEVA

-163 PLHLLLTGRPRDW
+163 PLHLLLTGRSRDW

-250 FSTPDMSGELTD
+250 FSTPGMSGELTD

-375 ILVAAGPDYAGA
+375 ILVAAGPDYAGV

-480 DHAWLWGR
+480 DHAWLWDR

-523 ESGLQVTRR
+523 ESGLKVTRR

-629 NVRNVRNGRPAHGRG
+629 NVRNGRPAHGRG

>member
-9 DPLLPLWLMVALA
+9 DPLLPLWLLVALA

-41 YRGLAAACVFLA
+41 YRGLAVACVFLA
-53 LLNPSLKTEERQ
+53 LLNPSLKTEGRQ

-77 SSSQRLSDRAAQTEA
+77 SSSQALSDRAAQTEA

-107 EMRLVEVS
+107 EMRLVEVA

-262 RNNGAVVQINALRDR
+262 RNNGAVFQINALRDR

-375 ILVAAGPDYAGA
+375 ILVAAGPDYAGV

-442 RQIEVEATSGQVLMT
+442 RQIEVQATSGQVLMT

-480 DHAWLWGR
+480 DHAWLWDR

-523 ESGLQVTRR
+523 ESGLKVTRR

-553 IPFQPVAPGRYQ
+553 IPFQLVAPGRYQ

-629 NVRNVRNGRPAHGRG
+629 NVRNGRPAHGRG

-685 GRWDK
+685 GR

>member
-1 MKLDALLF
+1 MSLDAVIF
-9 DPLLPLWLMVALA
+9 DPLLPFWLMG
-22 ACVLAALALAAVRR
+22 ALALAMLAVLVFAVFRR
-36 LAGWP
+36 LTGWP
-41 YRGLAAACVFLA
+41 YRGFALVCVFLA

-65 AEADIVIVVVDR
+65 AKADIVIVVVDR
-77 SSSQRLSDRAAQTEA
+77 SSSQMLSDRAAQTQA
-92 ALAHVTAQLAARPAT
+92 ALAHVTQQLADRPGT
-107 EMRLVEVS
+107 EMRLVEVE
-115 DANGPGGSEVMTALA
+115 DAAGPGGSEVMSALA
-130 QALSE
+130 QVLSE
-135 TAQDRIA
+135 TARDRIA

-149 GQIHDTEFAPKVPA
+149 GQIHDTEFAPKLPA
-163 PLHLLLTGRPRDW
+163 PLHLLLTGQPRDW

-187 FAILGEPITLTLLI
+187 FAILGEPITLTLLV
-201 EDQGAAPQAAS
+201 EDQGAAPQAAF

-218 VDGGPEQL
+218 VDGGPEQR
-226 YQLPVNREVEV
+226 YQIPVNREVEV

-250 FSTPDMSGELTD
+250 FSTPDMSCELTD
-262 RNNGAVVQINALRDR
+262 RNNAAVVQINALRDR

-347 VFDRYKRRGLLPAEY
+347 VFDRYKRRGLLPTEY
-362 FEAIANYVRQGGA
+362 FESITNYVRQGGA
-375 ILVAAGPDYAGA
+375 VLVAAGPDYAGA

-398 VPGRP
+398 LPGRP

-411 IMPQVTEFGLKH
+411 IMPKVTEFGLKH
-423 PVSESLESF
+423 PVSESLERF
-432 APESGWGRWL
+432 APDIGWGRWL
-442 RQIEVEATSGQVLMT
+442 RQIEVETTSGQVLMT
-457 GRGESPLLV
+457 GRGESPLLIV
-466 LDRVG
+466 DRVG
-471 KGRVALLAS
+471 EGRVALLAS
-480 DHAWLWGR
+480 DHAWLWDR

-511 DLEEEALLAEPT
+511 DLEEEALLAQPM
-523 ESGLQVTRR
+523 ESGLLVMRR
-532 SLTEGPLASLEVTT
+532 SLTEGSLAPLEITKPNGTQLTIAL
-546 PSGKRLA
+546 
-553 IPFQPVAPGRYQ
+553 QPVAPGRYE
-565 AEIVSEELGLYR
+565 AEIVSEDLGLYR
-577 LGSEDLEIVAALGP
+577 LGSGDLEIVAALGP

-617 ALALSEGLPKFR
+617 SLALSEGLPKFR
-629 NVRNVRNGRPAHGRG
+629 NIRNGRPSHGRG
-644 WIGLVSREAYAVQGV
+644 WIGLVSREAYVVQGV
-659 EIGQLLPAWVYLIFA
+659 EIGQFLPAWVYLIFA
-674 ALSLLTGWLRE
+674 GLGLLAGWLRE
-685 GRWDK
+685 GRWGK

>member
-1 MKLDALLF
+1 MRLDAVIF
-9 DPLLPLWLMVALA
+9 DPLLPFWLMG
-22 ACVLAALALAAVRR
+22 ALALAMLAVLVFAVFRR
-36 LAGWP
+36 LTGWP
-41 YRGLAAACVFLA
+41 YRGFAVVCVFLA

-65 AEADIVIVVVDR
+65 AKADIVIVVVDR
-77 SSSQRLSDRAAQTEA
+77 SSSQMLSDRAAQTQA
-92 ALAHVTAQLAARPAT
+92 ALAHVTQQLADRPGT
-107 EMRLVEVS
+107 EMRLVEVE
-115 DANGPGGSEVMTALA
+115 DAAGPGGSEVMSALA

-135 TAQDRIA
+135 TARDRIA

-149 GQIHDTEFAPKVPA
+149 GQIHDTEFAPKLPA
-163 PLHLLLTGRPRDW
+163 PLHLLLTGQPRDW

-187 FAILGEPITLTLLI
+187 FAILGEPITLTLLV
-201 EDQGAAPQAAS
+201 EDQGAAPQAAF

-218 VDGGPEQL
+218 VDGGPEQR
-226 YQLPVNREVEV
+226 YQIPVNREVEV

-262 RNNGAVVQINALRDR
+262 RNNAAVVQINALRDR

-347 VFDRYKRRGLLPAEY
+347 VFDRYKRRGLLPTEY
-362 FEAIANYVRQGGA
+362 FESIANYVRQGGA
-375 ILVAAGPDYAGA
+375 VLVAAGPDYAGA

-398 VPGRP
+398 LPGRP

-411 IMPQVTEFGLKH
+411 IMPKVTEFGLKH
-423 PVSESLESF
+423 PVSESLERF
-432 APESGWGRWL
+432 APDTGWGRWL
-442 RQIEVEATSGQVLMT
+442 RQIEVETTSGQVLMT
-457 GRGESPLLV
+457 GRGESPLLIV
-466 LDRVG
+466 DRVG
-471 KGRVALLAS
+471 EGRVALLAS
-480 DHAWLWGR
+480 DHAWLWDR

-511 DLEEEALLAEPT
+511 DLEEEALLAQPM
-523 ESGLQVTRR
+523 ESGLLVTRR
-532 SLTEGPLASLEVTT
+532 SLTEGPLAPLEITKPNGT
-546 PSGKRLA
+546 QLTIA
-553 IPFQPVAPGRYQ
+553 LQPVAPGRYE
-565 AEIVSEELGLYR
+565 AEIVSEDLGLYR
-577 LGSEDLEIVAALGP
+577 LGSGDLEIVAALGP

-617 ALALSEGLPKFR
+617 SLALSEGLPKFR
-629 NVRNVRNGRPAHGRG
+629 NIRNGRPSHGRG
-644 WIGLVSREAYAVQGV
+644 WIGLVSREAYVVQGV
-659 EIGQLLPAWVYLIFA
+659 EIGQFLPAWVYLIFA
-674 ALSLLTGWLRE
+674 GLGLLAGWLRE
-685 GRWDK
+685 GRWGK

>member
-1 MKLDALLF
+1 MSLDAVIF
-9 DPLLPLWLMVALA
+9 DPLLPFWLMG
-22 ACVLAALALAAVRR
+22 ALALAMLAVLVFAVFRR
-36 LAGWP
+36 LTGWP
-41 YRGLAAACVFLA
+41 YRGFALVCVFLA

-65 AEADIVIVVVDR
+65 AKADIVIVVVDR
-77 SSSQRLSDRAAQTEA
+77 SSSQMLSDRAAQTQA
-92 ALAHVTAQLAARPAT
+92 ALAHVTQQLADRPGT
-107 EMRLVEVS
+107 EMRLVEVE
-115 DANGPGGSEVMTALA
+115 DAAGPGGSEVMSALA
-130 QALSE
+130 QVLSE
-135 TAQDRIA
+135 TARDRIA

-149 GQIHDTEFAPKVPA
+149 GQIHDTEFAPKLPA
-163 PLHLLLTGRPRDW
+163 PLHLLLTGQPRDW

-187 FAILGEPITLTLLI
+187 FAILGEPITLTLLV
-201 EDQGAAPQAAS
+201 EDQGAAPQAAF

-218 VDGGPEQL
+218 VDGGPEQR
-226 YQLPVNREVEV
+226 YQIPVNREVEV

-262 RNNGAVVQINALRDR
+262 RNNAAVVQINALRDR

-316 KRDGVP
+316 KQDGVP

-362 FEAIANYVRQGGA
+362 FESIANYVRQGGA
-375 ILVAAGPDYAGA
+375 VLVAAGPDYAGV

-398 VPGRP
+398 LPGRP

-411 IMPQVTEFGLKH
+411 ILPQVTEFGLKH
-423 PVSESLESF
+423 PVSESLESL
-432 APESGWGRWL
+432 APDTGWGRWL

-457 GRGESPLLV
+457 GRGDSPLLV
-466 LDRVG
+466 VDRVG
-471 KGRVALLAS
+471 KGRVALLTS
-480 DHAWLWGR
+480 DHAWLWDR

-511 DLEEEALLAEPT
+511 DLEEEALLAEPS

-532 SLTEGPLASLEVTT
+532 SLTEGPLAPLEVVT
-546 PSGKRLA
+546 PNGERFTVAL
-553 IPFQPVAPGRYQ
+553 QPMAPGRYR
-565 AEIVSEELGLYR
+565 AEIVSEDLGLYR
-577 LGSEDLEIVAALGP
+577 LSSGDLQIVAALGP

-617 ALALSEGLPKFR
+617 ALAVSEGLPKFR
-629 NVRNVRNGRPAHGRG
+629 NVRSGRPAHGRG
-644 WIGLVSREAYAVQGV
+644 WIGLVSREAYVVQGV
-659 EIGQLLPAWVYLIFA
+659 EIGQFLPAWVYLIFA
-674 ALSLLTGWLRE
+674 ALGLLIGWLRE

>member
-1 MKLDALLF
+1 MRLDALLF

-22 ACVLAALALAAVRR
+22 LAVLGALALAAFRR

-41 YRGLAAACVFLA
+41 YRGFTVICVFLA

-65 AEADIVIVVVDR
+65 AEADIVLVVVDR
-77 SSSQRLSDRAAQTEA
+77 SSSQRLSDRGAQTEA
-92 ALAHVTAQLAARPAT
+92 ALAHVTAQLVDRPGT
-107 EMRLVEVS
+107 EMRLVEVA
-115 DANGPGGSEVMTALA
+115 DAAGPGGSEVMTALA

-135 TAQDRIA
+135 TAPDRIA

-149 GQIHDTEFAPKVPA
+149 GQIHDTEFAPNLPV
-163 PLHLLLTGRPRDW
+163 PLHLLLTGRSRDW
-176 DRRLVVKNAPG
+176 DRRLLVKNAPG
-187 FAILGEPITLTLLI
+187 FAILGEPITLTLLV
-201 EDQGAAPQAAS
+201 EDQGAAPQAAL
-212 ADLILS
+212 ADIILS
-218 VDGGPEQL
+218 VDGGPEQR
-226 YQLPVNREVEV
+226 YQIPVNREVEV
-237 DVSLGHGGINILQ
+237 DVSLGHGGMNILQ

-262 RNNGAVVQINALRDR
+262 RNNAAVVQINALRDR

-316 KRDGVP
+316 KQDGVP

-362 FEAIANYVRQGGA
+362 FESIANYVRQGGA
-375 ILVAAGPDYAGA
+375 VLVAAGPDYAGV

-398 VPGRP
+398 LPGRP

-423 PVSESLESF
+423 PVSESLESL
-432 APESGWGRWL
+432 APDTGWGRWL
-442 RQIEVEATSGQVLMT
+442 RQIEVKATSGQVLMT
-457 GRGESPLLV
+457 GHGDSPLLV
-466 LDRVG
+466 VDRVG
-471 KGRVALLAS
+471 KGRVALLTS
-480 DHAWLWGR
+480 DHAWLWDR

-511 DLEEEALLAEPT
+511 DLEEEALLAEPS

-532 SLTEGPLASLEVTT
+532 SLTEGPLAPLEVVT
-546 PSGKRLA
+546 PNGERFTVAL
-553 IPFQPVAPGRYQ
+553 QPMAPGRYR
-565 AEIVSEELGLYR
+565 AEIVSEDLGLYR
-577 LGSEDLEIVAALGP
+577 LSSGDLQIVAALGP

-617 ALALSEGLPKFR
+617 ALALSEGLPTFR
-629 NVRNVRNGRPAHGRG
+629 NVRSGRPAHGRG
-644 WIGLVSREAYAVQGV
+644 WIGLVSREAYVVQGV
-659 EIGQLLPAWVYLIFA
+659 EIRQFLPAWVYLIFA
-674 ALSLLTGWLRE
+674 ALGLLIGWLRE

>member
-1 MKLDALLF
+1 MRLDAVIF
-9 DPLLPLWLMVALA
+9 DPLLPFWLMG
-22 ACVLAALALAAVRR
+22 ALALAMLAVLVFAVFRR
-36 LAGWP
+36 LTGWP
-41 YRGLAAACVFLA
+41 YRGFAVVCVFLV

-65 AEADIVIVVVDR
+65 AKADIVIVVVDR
-77 SSSQRLSDRAAQTEA
+77 SSSQMLSDRAAQTQA
-92 ALAHVTAQLAARPAT
+92 ALTHVTQQLVDRPGT
-107 EMRLVEVS
+107 EMRLVEVE
-115 DANGPGGSEVMTALA
+115 DAAGPGGSEVMSALA

-135 TAQDRIA
+135 TARDRIA

-149 GQIHDTEFAPKVPA
+149 GQIHDTEFAPKLPA
-163 PLHLLLTGRPRDW
+163 PLHLLLTGQPRDW

-187 FAILGEPITLTLLI
+187 FAILGEPITLTLLV
-201 EDQGAAPQAAS
+201 EDQGAAPQAAF

-218 VDGGPEQL
+218 VDGGPEQR
-226 YQLPVNREVEV
+226 YQIPVNREVEV

-262 RNNGAVVQINALRDR
+262 RNNAVVLQINALRDR

-347 VFDRYKRRGLLPAEY
+347 VFDRYKRRGLLPTEY
-362 FEAIANYVRQGGA
+362 FESISNYVRQGGA
-375 ILVAAGPDYAGA
+375 VLVAAGPDYAGA

-398 VPGRP
+398 LPGRP

-411 IMPQVTEFGLKH
+411 ITPKVTEFGLKH
-423 PVSESLESF
+423 PVSESLERF
-432 APESGWGRWL
+432 VRDTGWGRWL
-442 RQIEVEATSGQVLMT
+442 RQIEVETTSGQVLMT
-457 GRGESPLLV
+457 GRGESPLLIV
-466 LDRVG
+466 DRVG
-471 KGRVALLAS
+471 EGRVALLAS
-480 DHAWLWGR
+480 DHAWLWDR

-511 DLEEEALLAEPT
+511 DLEEEALLAQPM
-523 ESGLQVTRR
+523 ESGLLVTRR
-532 SLTEGPLASLEVTT
+532 SLTEGSLAPLEITKPNGTQLTIAL
-546 PSGKRLA
+546 
-553 IPFQPVAPGRYQ
+553 QPVAPGRYE
-565 AEIVSEELGLYR
+565 AEIVSEDLGLYR
-577 LGSEDLEIVAALGP
+577 LGSGDLEIVAALGP

-629 NVRNVRNGRPAHGRG
+629 NIRNGRPSHGRG
-644 WIGLVSREAYAVQGV
+644 WIGLVSREAYVVQGV
-659 EIGQLLPAWVYLIFA
+659 EIGQFLPAWVYLIFA
-674 ALSLLTGWLRE
+674 GLGLLAGWLRE
-685 GRWDK
+685 GRWGK

>member
-36 LAGWP
+36 LTGWP
-41 YRGLAAACVFLA
+41 YRGLAVAFVFLA

-77 SSSQRLSDRAAQTEA
+77 SSSQGLSDRAAQTEA

-107 EMRLVEVS
+107 EMRLVEVA

-250 FSTPDMSGELTD
+250 FSTPGMSGELTD

-375 ILVAAGPDYAGA
+375 ILVAAGPDYAGV

-466 LDRVG
+466 LDHVG

-480 DHAWLWGR
+480 DHAWLWDR

-523 ESGLQVTRR
+523 ESGLKVTRR

-629 NVRNVRNGRPAHGRG
+629 NVRNGRPAHGRG

>member
-375 ILVAAGPDYAGA
+375 ILVAAGPDYAGG
-387 NSLYRSPLGAI
+387 NSLFRSPLGAI

-523 ESGLQVTRR
+523 ESGLKVTRR

-629 NVRNVRNGRPAHGRG
+629 NVRNGRPAHGRG